1 MLVSYYVICVIYCFY
16 QLYKNLDKRY
26 SNDPTGGSP
35 EMDTIM
41 VLIMAWILA
50 PVDASLTWIRWYK
63 DAEQARIRQ
72 SNFQI
77 DTKDFR
83 NEETHIY

>member
-16 QLYKNLDKRY
+16 QLYKNLNKRY

-41 VLIMAWILA
+41 AWVLA
-50 PVDASLTWIRWYK
+50 PVDVSLTWMRWYSE
-63 DAEQARIRQ
+63 AEEARRRQ
-72 SNFQI
+72 
-77 DTKDFR
+77 TKLDLKEAFR
-83 NEETHIY
+83 NEEAHIY